1 MMPRG
6 TDTEEG
12 WAAITGDNP
21 DILIPL
27 ETVVVLSN

>member
-6 TDTEEG
+6 TVPDEG
-12 WAAITGDNP
+12 WAAITGEAP